1 MIRSIALLT
10 EYDGTRFSGWQSQS
24 NGRTV
29 QHVLES
35 ALEGLFDHPVKVTG
49 CSRTDSGVHAL
60 GHVSHFEARGSI
72 PTERIPYALNAVLP
86 DDLVVRYAKEVPVD
100 FHARYDACAKRY
112 VYRIRNTRC
121 RPVLDRATVSHEP
134 RPLDVDAMVAAAAFL
149 IGRHDYY
156 SFMAAGSTAKTT
168 VRTLYDIR
176 ICRDLK
182 DSVIAIH
189 VTGDG
194 FLYNM
199 VRILS
204 GTLLYA
210 GLGKI
215 LPEDLPGIL
224 AARDRRQA
232 GKTLPA
238 RGLTLEAVFYPMNG
252 RIETLDGESLPPAW
266 TEGEAKAALKGEAHG
281 T

>member
-1 MIRSIALLT
+1 
-10 EYDGTRFSGWQSQS
+10 
-24 NGRTV
+24 
-29 QHVLES
+29 
-35 ALEGLFDHPVKVTG
+35 
-49 CSRTDSGVHAL
+49 
-60 GHVSHFEARGSI
+60 
-72 PTERIPYALNAVLP
+72 
-86 DDLVVRYAKEVPVD
+86 
-100 FHARYDACAKRY
+100 

-121 RPVLDRATVSHEP
+121 RPVLDRTTVCHEP
-134 RPLDVDAMVAAAAFL
+134 RPLDVDAMAAAAAFL
-149 IGRHDYY
+149 TGRHDFF

-176 ICRDLK
+176 VCRDPG
-182 DSVIAIH
+182 DPVIAIH

-252 RIETLDGESLPPAW
+252 RIETLDGELFPPAW
-266 TEGEAKAALKGEAHG
+266 TDGEVHSLPKGETDGA
-281 T
+281 

>member
-1 MIRSIALLT
+1 MKRSIALLT
-10 EYDGTRFSGWQSQS
+10 EYDGTRFSGWQSQA

-29 QHVLES
+29 QQVLENE
-35 ALEGLFDHPVKVTG
+35 LERLFDHPVRLYG

-72 PTERIPYALNAVLP
+72 PPDRIPYALNAQLP
-86 DDLVVRYAKEVPVD
+86 DDVAVRCAREVPAD
-100 FHARYDACAKRY
+100 FHARYDARAKRY

-121 RPVLDRATVSHEP
+121 RPVLDRVTAYHEP
-134 RPLDVDAMVAAAAFL
+134 RPLDVKAMIAAASFL
-149 IGRHDYY
+149 TGRHDFY

-168 VRTLYDIR
+168 VRNLYDIR
-176 ICRDLK
+176 ICPDPQ
-182 DSVIAIH
+182 DPVYAIH

-215 LPEDLPGIL
+215 LPEDIPGIL

-238 RGLTLEAVFYPMNG
+238 HGLTLEAVFYPMNG

-266 TEGEAKAALKGEAHG
+266 TEGEAKAAPKGEAHG